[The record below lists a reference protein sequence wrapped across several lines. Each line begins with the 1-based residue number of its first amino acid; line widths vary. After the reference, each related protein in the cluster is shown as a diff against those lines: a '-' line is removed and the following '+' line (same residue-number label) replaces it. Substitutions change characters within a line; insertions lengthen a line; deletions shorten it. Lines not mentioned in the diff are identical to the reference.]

1 MDDRRR
7 ELRDAAARRFDLI
20 VVGGGINGAGIARAA
35 AVRGYAV
42 LLLDKQDWS
51 FGTTWRSTKLIH
63 GGLRYLEHGEFGLVF
78 ESLRDRAGLLRAAP
92 HLVRPV
98 PFLLPVYAGGRP
110 MSLLRLGLT
119 LYDLLALGGGLPRH
133 KSLSPD
139 EALAAEPCLR
149 RDGLRGALGYWDAQV
164 ELPERLCLENVLRA
178 REAGA
183 ATFTYLHV
191 ERVLSARR
199 RVEGVAATDTLAGGT
214 YEFRAPVVV
223 NAAGPW
229 VDDVLQA
236 AGIAERR
243 IGGTRGAHLV
253 VDFPNGGPRRPIYAE
268 AAADRRPFFVL
279 PWRGAHLVSTT
290 DVRVAD
296 PAATQPSDAE
306 VEYLIEA
313 TQAVVPGD
321 RIGAEHVRYA
331 YGGIRPLPLTTDGAE
346 GAITRRHH
354 IVDHAGA
361 GLAGFY
367 SIVGG
372 KLSTY
377 LSLADQV
384 IGRLAP
390 SDGPARATE
399 VSRLVPGNWR
409 PDFADGEQVRLWR
422 IYGPRAEQVLRGQRE
437 PCGSTPLCPHVLET
451 VAQARRAIEHE
462 GAQTVGDVLLRRTPA
477 GWSACLGLDAAPRVA
492 DLLAGY
498 RNWTDQEQRAAV
510 DAYQGEVRA
519 TFRPIARSAALVSLP
534 S

>member
-1 MDDRRR
+1 
-7 ELRDAAARRFDLI
+7 
-20 VVGGGINGAGIARAA
+20 
-35 AVRGYAV
+35 
-42 LLLDKQDWS
+42 LLLDKQDWG

-63 GGLRYLEHGEFGLVF
+63 GGLRYLEHGEVGLVF
-78 ESLRDRAGLLRAAP
+78 ESLRDRSSLLRAAP

-119 LYDLLALGGGLPRH
+119 LYDLLALGGKLPRH
-133 KSLSPD
+133 RTLSPD
-139 EALAAEPCLR
+139 DAVAAEPRLR

-183 ATFTYLHV
+183 ATFSYLRV
-191 ERVLSARR
+191 DRVLAARG
-199 RVEGVAATDTLAGGT
+199 RVAGVAATDILAGGT

-229 VDDVLQA
+229 VDDVLRA
-236 AGIAERR
+236 AGIADRR

-268 AAADRRPFFVL
+268 AATDRRPFFVL

-296 PAATQPSDAE
+296 PDETLPSDAE
-306 VEYLIEA
+306 TEYLIEA
-313 TQAVVPGD
+313 TQALLPGD
-321 RIGAEHVRYA
+321 RIGPEHVRYA
-331 YGGIRPLPLTTDGAE
+331 YGGIRPLPLTTDGTE

-354 IVDHAGA
+354 IIDHADA
-361 GLAGFY
+361 GLAGLY

-384 IGRLAP
+384 VRRLTP
-390 SDGPARATE
+390 LDGPARVTE
-399 VSRLVPGNWR
+399 ADRLVPGGWR
-409 PDFADGEQVRLWR
+409 PNSADGERARLWR
-422 IYGPRAEQVLRGQRE
+422 IYGPRAERVLRVQQE
-437 PCGSTPLCPHVLET
+437 PCGGTPLCPHVLET
-451 VAQARRAIEHE
+451 VAQARWAIEHE

-498 RNWTDQEQRAAV
+498 RNWTHEQRRAAV
-510 DAYQGEVRA
+510 EAYQAEARA
-519 TFRPIARSAALVSLP
+519 TFRPVATKAALVSHKR
-534 S
+534 